1 MVSSDYRAE
10 FNRWMSQPSVDEDTI
25 IELSTILMNE
35 KEKKSRFSG
44 MMKFGTSGLRG
55 LMRAGLNGM
64 NVYTVRHAT
73 QGLASYILRFADGAE
88 RGVAI
93 AFDSRNNSE
102 LYAIESACVLAAN
115 GIKVNIFSSLRPTP
129 ELSFAVRE
137 LNAIAGINITAS
149 HNPKEYNG
157 YKVYWE
163 DGAQL
168 SLEAA
173 EAVSDAIAACDIFED
188 VRNMDF
194 RRGVSEGLINIID
207 DSFDERYVSNVLAQS
222 FITDETREA
231 AGNLKVVYT
240 PFHGA
245 GYRLVPEVLRRIGIT
260 DIVPVVEQMVPDGDF
275 PTVKSPNPENTEG
288 FALAMKYAADNDAD
302 IVIGTDPDSD
312 RCGAVIRCGD
322 EYRVLSGNQ
331 MGCLM
336 LNYIIESRKAKGNL
350 PSNAAAVKSIV
361 STKLANRICEAN
373 GVTMVEVLTGFKF
386 IGEKI
391 KEWESSGEYE
401 FIFGFEESIGFL
413 AGTYARDKDAVVA
426 AMLMAEVAAFYKSKG
441 MSVYDGLLEIYE
453 KYGFYNETV
462 KSYEFTGFD
471 AQERMKGIMS
481 GLRAEPPCSLGPA
494 VTGVTDYLTDDTG
507 LPSSDVLSY
516 SLEGGSVAIIRPSGT
531 EPKVKLYVMT
541 KASSIAEGEE
551 IKQRIVG
558 VADELL
564 K

>member
-1 MVSSDYRAE
+1 MGSYDYSAE
-10 FNRWMSQPSVDEDTI
+10 FNRWMSQPSVDEETI
-25 IELSTILMNE
+25 IELSSIIMNE
-35 KEKKSRFSG
+35 AEKESRFSG

-64 NVYTVRHAT
+64 NVYTVRYAT
-73 QGLASYILRFADGAE
+73 QGLAGYILKFPDGAE

-102 LYAIESACVLAAN
+102 LFAIEAACVLAAN
-115 GIKVNIFSSLRPTP
+115 GIKVSIFSSLRPTP

-173 EAVSDAIAACDIFED
+173 EAVSDEIAACDIFED
-188 VRNMDF
+188 VRIIDF
-194 RRGVSEGLINIID
+194 RRGVSEGLISIID
-207 DSFDERYVSNVLAQS
+207 DSFDERYISSVLAQS
-222 FITDETREA
+222 LMTDETREA
-231 AGNLKVVYT
+231 AEELKVVYT

-245 GYRLVPEVLRRIGIT
+245 GFRLVPEVLRRIGIT
-260 DIVPVVEQMVPDGDF
+260 DIVPVEEQMAPDGDF

-288 FALAMKYAADNDAD
+288 FALAMEYAARSEAD

-322 EYRVLSGNQ
+322 EYRVLTGNQ

-336 LNYIIESRKAKGNL
+336 LDYIIESRRAKGTL
-350 PSNAAAVKSIV
+350 ASNAAVVKSIV

-373 GVTMVEVLTGFKF
+373 GVAMFEVLTGFKF

-391 KEWESSGEYE
+391 KEWESSREYE

-426 AMLMAEVAAFYKSKG
+426 AMLMAEVAAFYKSRG
-441 MSVYDGLLEIYE
+441 MSVYEGLLAIYE

-471 AQERMKGIMS
+471 AQDRMKSIME
-481 GLRAEPPCSLGPA
+481 GLRSAPPCALGPA
-494 VTGVTDYLTDDTG
+494 VTGVTDYLKDDTG
-507 LPSSDVLSY
+507 LPASDVLSY

-541 KASSIAEGEE
+541 KASSLEEGEV
-551 IKQRIVG
+551 IKQKIIEA
-558 VADELL
+558 ADDLL
-564 K
+564 R